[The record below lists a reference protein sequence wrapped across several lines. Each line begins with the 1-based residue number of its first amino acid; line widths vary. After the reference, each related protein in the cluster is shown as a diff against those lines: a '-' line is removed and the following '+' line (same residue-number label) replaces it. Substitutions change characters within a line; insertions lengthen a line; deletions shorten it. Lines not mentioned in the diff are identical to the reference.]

1 MIFNLFSQKKGRLS
15 AGVRM
20 LRFFKGSKEVAV
32 VDVEHLMPDRLFQ
45 GEEENPTRM
54 LKIKDLISDR

>member
-1 MIFNLFSQKKGRLS
+1 
-15 AGVRM
+15 M

>member
-1 MIFNLFSQKKGRLS
+1 
-15 AGVRM
+15 M

-54 LKIKDLISDR
+54 FKIKDLISDR

>member
-1 MIFNLFSQKKGRLS
+1 MDFFFKKKGRLS
-15 AGVRM
+15 VGVRM

-32 VDVEHLMPDRLFQ
+32 VDVEQLVPNKLFQ